1 MEGGPALRLKFWGV
15 RGSIPTASRAHL
27 GYGGNTTCLEV
38 RSREGVII
46 IDAGTGLRDLGKHL
60 ESETNGGNLQLHFL
74 MTHFHWDHLQGLP
87 YFAPLY
93 SPAAD
98 IVFHSSH
105 PPEHLRKTLEGQMT
119 NPYYPV
125 DLDYCGSRKTFV
137 DIRRDS
143 FRNRGVSVHP
153 FSLHHPQGATGY
165 RIESEGKV
173 ITHAS
178 DLEHGDDKL
187 DKTLREYAQNA
198 DVLIYD
204 AQYTPEQ
211 YPAKKG
217 WGHSTWLEATRVAQE
232 CNVGRLVLFHHDP
245 DHDDAAMNEILSNS
259 RTYFP
264 NTDVATEGW
273 EIQL

>member
-1 MEGGPALRLKFWGV
+1 
-15 RGSIPTASRAHL
+15 
-27 GYGGNTTCLEV
+27 V

-46 IDAGTGLRDLGKHL
+46 IDAGTGLRELGKHL
-60 ESETNGGNLQLHFL
+60 QSESNGSNIQLHFL
-74 MTHFHWDHLQGLP
+74 MTHFHWDHIQGLP
-87 YFAPLY
+87 YFLPLY

-98 IVFHSSH
+98 IAFHSSY
-105 PPEHLRKTLEGQMT
+105 PPEQLRKTLEKQMA

-137 DIRRDS
+137 DIGRDP
-143 FRNRGVSVHP
+143 FRHFGVSARP

-165 RIESEGKV
+165 RIEAEGKV

-211 YPAKKG
+211 YPSKKG

-232 CNVGRLVLFHHDP
+232 CKVGRLVLFHHDP
-245 DHDDAAMNEILSNS
+245 DHDDAAMNEILSQS
-259 RTYFP
+259 RAHFE

>member
-1 MEGGPALRLKFWGV
+1 MEGGPVLRLKFWGV
-15 RGSIPTASRAHL
+15 RGSIPTASRGHL

-38 RSREGVII
+38 RSRDGIII
-46 IDAGTGLRDLGKHL
+46 IDAGTGLRDLGKQL
-60 ESETNGGNLQLHFL
+60 ESESDGSNIQLHFL

-98 IVFHSSH
+98 IVFHSAH
-105 PPEHLRKTLEGQMT
+105 PPEQLRKTLEGQMV

-137 DIRRDS
+137 DIGRDT
-143 FRNRGVSVHP
+143 FRDCGVSVHP

-165 RIESEGKV
+165 RIESQGKV

-178 DLEHGDDKL
+178 DLEHGDEKL

-211 YPAKKG
+211 YPSKKG

-232 CNVGRLVLFHHDP
+232 CKVGRLVLFHHDP
-245 DHDDAAMNEILSNS
+245 DHDDTAMNEILNNS
-259 RTYFP
+259 RTHFE